1 MSTVESMSIPSAAAV
16 DIERAALPWYERAM
30 RWAQLTMVGDD
41 PRPGSGFD
49 PGFWIDYMRDIRADA
64 ACLNAGGYMAFYP
77 SDVEGHYRSPYLG
90 DSDPFGDLVRGAR
103 DLGLVVM
110 ARIDSHAV
118 HGSVAALH
126 PEWLSRDR
134 DGEPQEHWSAP
145 NVWLT
150 CPFGTYATEFVPR
163 VITEILERYDV
174 DAIFANRW
182 TGEGRCFCDGCRAQ
196 YRDASGGADIP
207 PLPTRNGGYTAEEI
221 RYRQWWERTLLGIA
235 RTWDEQ
241 IRALK
246 PEARFVPNSG
256 GGALSAID
264 MSALAAQSE
273 ILFADKQARS
283 GLSPA
288 FTSGRHAKE
297 FRAVMGNKPVGGIF
311 SMGIEEAHRW
321 KDSVQVAEEIRMW
334 VASATA
340 NGVRA
345 WFTKFAGTVHD
356 TRWLDVV
363 KSIYLWHAE
372 NERYLRN
379 TRSIADIGLVY
390 SQQSAR
396 AFDGAESERTVQ
408 RPILGWYQMLV
419 EARMP
424 FDMVHDQLLD
434 AAALQKYRVLILP
447 NTVAM
452 SDRQADQLREFV
464 ARGGTLVATYR
475 TSLLD
480 EHGRPRKDFALG
492 DQFGVSAHGV
502 RTDISNSYLR
512 LRAAAEG
519 DGDAAERVLRGI
531 TGTDVI
537 INSANRVEV
546 TVRDDRDVSE
556 SISRTVPVTLI
567 DSYPDLPMEDVY
579 RRDTDESRPQ
589 LVLSQVGAGRVAY
602 FANDIDRAF
611 SDFLVQDHFELMRGV
626 LDWARDAAELVSV
639 RGGGVIEVVAWEQ
652 SSSMTVHLVN
662 MTNPRYLKG
671 PIVELLPSPEQLVSI
686 AIPEGRRVRQVRLLR
701 SDADAD
707 ALIVDGRVELT
718 IDSVLDF
725 EVIAIDLEELTIDFD

>member
-1 MSTVESMSIPSAAAV
+1 MSTVESPAISDGVAA
-16 DIERAALPWYERAM
+16 ERTALPWYERAM

-49 PGFWIDYMRDIRADA
+49 PDFWIDYMRDIRADA
-64 ACLNAGGYMAFYP
+64 ACLSAGGYMAFYP

-90 DSDPFGDLVRGAR
+90 DSDPFGALVRGAR
-103 DLGLVVM
+103 GLGLVVM

-118 HGSVAALH
+118 HGTVAAQH
-126 PEWLSRDR
+126 PEWLSRDA

-150 CPFGTYATEFVPR
+150 CPFGPYATEFVP
-163 VITEILERYDV
+163 EIIAEIFGRYDV

-182 TGEGRCFCDGCRAQ
+182 TGEGRCFCEGCRTQ
-196 YRDASGGADIP
+196 YRQATGGGEIP
-207 PLPTRNGGYTAEEI
+207 PLPTKNGGYTAEEI
-221 RYRQWWERTLLGIA
+221 RYRRWWEKTLLGIA

-241 IRALK
+241 IRAIN

-256 GGALSAID
+256 GGALSALD
-264 MSALAAQSE
+264 MSALAEQSD

-297 FRAVMGNKPVGGIF
+297 FRAVMGQKPIGGIF

-363 KSIYLWHAE
+363 KDIYIWHAE

-379 TRSIADIGLVY
+379 TDSIADVGLVY

-396 AFDGAESERTVQ
+396 AFDGEESERTVQ
-408 RPILGWYQMLV
+408 RPILGWYQMLI

-424 FDMVHDQLLD
+424 FDMVHDHLLD
-434 AAALQKYRVLILP
+434 AEALAKYRVLILP
-447 NTVAM
+447 NTVAI

-464 ARGGTLVATYR
+464 VGGGTLVATYR

-480 EHGRPRKDFALG
+480 EHGRERGDFALG
-492 DQFGVSAHGV
+492 DLFGVSAHGV
-502 RTDISNSYLR
+502 RTDVSNSYLR
-512 LRAAAEG
+512 LKSTGGGHADWAS
-519 DGDAAERVLRGI
+519 RVLRGI

-546 TVRDDRDVSE
+546 IGRDDRNAGGGVS
-556 SISRTVPVTLI
+556 RVVPVALI

-579 RRDTDESRPQ
+579 RRDVDESTPQ
-589 LVLSQVGAGRVAY
+589 LVLSQFGDGRVAY

-626 LDWARDAAELVSV
+626 VDWARDADELVSV
-639 RGGGVIEVVAWEQ
+639 RGAGVIEVVAWEQ
-652 SSSMTVHLVN
+652 ASSMTVHLVN

-671 PIVELLPSPEQLVSI
+671 PITELIPSPEQFVSVSL
-686 AIPEGRRVRQVRLLR
+686 PEGRTAERVRLLR
-701 SDADAD
+701 TGVEADVR
-707 ALIVDGRVELT
+707 IVGGRVELT
-718 IDSVLDF
+718 VDSVLDF
-725 EVIAIDLEELTIDFD
+725 EVIAIDLT

>member
-1 MSTVESMSIPSAAAV
+1 MSTVESLSTSDTAAGAQRS
-16 DIERAALPWYERAM
+16 ELPWYDRAM

-49 PGFWIDYMRDIRADA
+49 PEFWIDYMRDIRADA
-64 ACLNAGGYMAFYP
+64 ACLSAGGYMAFYP
-77 SDVEGHYRSPYLG
+77 SDVEGHHRSPHLG
-90 DSDPFGDLVRGAR
+90 DSDPFGALVRGAR
-103 DLGLVVM
+103 GLGLVVM

-118 HGSVAALH
+118 HGTIAARH
-126 PEWLSRDR
+126 PEWLSRKA
-134 DGEPQEHWSAP
+134 DGTPQEHWSAP

-150 CPFGTYATEFVPR
+150 CPFGPYATEFVPK
-163 VITEILERYDV
+163 INAEILERYDV

-182 TGEGRCFCDGCRAQ
+182 TGEGRCYCEGCRAQ
-196 YRDASGGADIP
+196 YREATGGAEIP
-207 PLPTRNGGYTAEEI
+207 PLPTKNGGYTAEEI

-241 IRALK
+241 IRAIK

-256 GGALSAID
+256 GGALSPLD
-264 MSALAAQSE
+264 MSALAAQSD

-356 TRWLDVV
+356 TRWLEVV
-363 KSIYLWHAE
+363 KDIYVWHAE

-379 TRSIADIGLVY
+379 THSIADIGLVY

-408 RPILGWYQMLV
+408 RPILGWYQMLI

-434 AAALQKYRVLILP
+434 GDALAKYKVLILP

-452 SDRQADQLREFV
+452 SDRQTDQLRAFV

-480 EHGRPRKDFALG
+480 EHGRERDDFALG
-492 DQFGVSAHGV
+492 DLFGVSAHGV
-502 RTDISNSYLR
+502 RTDVSNSYLR
-512 LRAAAEG
+512 LKSAGDDGAAT
-519 DGDAAERVLRGI
+519 RVLRGI
-531 TGTDVI
+531 TGTNVI
-537 INSANRVEV
+537 INSASRVEV
-546 TVRDDRDVSE
+546 TMRDDQDASE
-556 SISRTVPVTLI
+556 AISRAVPVTLI

-579 RRDTDESRPQ
+579 RRDADESTPQ
-589 LVLSQVGAGRVAY
+589 LVLSRFGAGRVAY

-626 LDWARDAAELVSV
+626 IDWARDAAELVSV
-639 RGGGVIEVVAWEQ
+639 RGAGVIEVVAWEQ
-652 SSSMTVHLVN
+652 STSMTVHLVN

-671 PIVELLPSPEQLVSI
+671 PIIELLPSPEQFVSI
-686 AIPEGRRVRQVRLLR
+686 GIPEGRGVERVRLLR
-701 SDADAD
+701 AGIEADP
-707 ALIVDGRVELT
+707 LIVDGRVELT

-725 EVIAIDLEELTIDFD
+725 EVIAIDFD

>member
-1 MSTVESMSIPSAAAV
+1 MSTVESVSISDAAAV
-16 DIERAALPWYERAM
+16 GAAVDGAVDGEKTALPWYDRAM

-49 PGFWIDYMRDIRADA
+49 PEFWIDYMRDIRADA
-64 ACLNAGGYMAFYP
+64 ACLSAGGYMAFYP

-90 DSDPFGDLVRGAR
+90 GSDPFGTLVRGAR
-103 DLGLVVM
+103 ELGLVVM

-118 HGSVAALH
+118 HGTIAAQH
-126 PEWLSRDR
+126 PEWLSRSA

-150 CPFGTYATEFVPR
+150 CPFGPYATEFVPK
-163 VITEILERYDV
+163 INAEILERYDV

-182 TGEGRCFCDGCRAQ
+182 TGEGRCFCEGCREQ
-196 YRDASGGADIP
+196 YREATGGAEIP
-207 PLPTRNGGYTAEEI
+207 PLPAKNGGYTAEEI

-241 IRALK
+241 IRAIR

-256 GGALSAID
+256 GGALSPLD
-264 MSALAAQSE
+264 MSALAQQSD

-297 FRAVMGNKPVGGIF
+297 FRAVMGQKPVGGIF

-363 KSIYLWHAE
+363 KDIYIWHAD
-372 NERYLRN
+372 NEKYLRN
-379 TRSIADIGLVY
+379 THTIADVGLVY

-408 RPILGWYQMLV
+408 RPILGWYQTLI

-424 FDMVHDQLLD
+424 FDMVHDHLLD
-434 AAALQKYRVLILP
+434 GESLAKYKVLILP

-452 SDRQADQLREFV
+452 SDGQADQLREFV
-464 ARGGTLVATYR
+464 AGGGTLVATYR

-480 EHGRPRKDFALG
+480 EHGRERGDFALG
-492 DQFGVSAHGV
+492 DLFGVRAQGV

-512 LRAAAEG
+512 LKRSGDDESAA
-519 DGDAAERVLRGI
+519 RVLRGI
-531 TGTDVI
+531 TGTDVV
-537 INSANRVEV
+537 INSANRVDVTMRDGSGEAIPREV
-546 TVRDDRDVSE
+546 
-556 SISRTVPVTLI
+556 PLALI

-579 RRDTDESRPQ
+579 RRDTDESTPQ
-589 LVLSQVGAGRVAY
+589 LVLSQFGAGRVAY

-626 LDWARDAAELVSV
+626 VDWARDAAELVSV
-639 RGGGVIEVVAWEQ
+639 RGAGVIEVVAWEQ
-652 SSSMTVHLVN
+652 SASMTVHLVN

-671 PIVELLPSPEQLVSI
+671 PIVELLPSPEQFVSI
-686 AIPEGRRVRQVRLLR
+686 AVPEGRDVGRVRLLR
-701 SDADAD
+701 AGVEAD
-707 ALIVDGRVELT
+707 ALIVDGRIELT
-718 IDSVLDF
+718 IESVLDF
-725 EVIAIDLEELTIDFD
+725 EVIAIDFD

>member
-1 MSTVESMSIPSAAAV
+1 MSTVESISISGDVPTVGTEHAV
-16 DIERAALPWYERAM
+16 RPWYDRAM
-30 RWAQLTMVGDD
+30 RWAQLTLVGDD

-49 PGFWIDYMRDIRADA
+49 PEFWIDYMRDIRADA
-64 ACLNAGGYMAFYP
+64 ACLSAGGYMAFYP
-77 SDVEGHYRSPYLG
+77 SEVEGHFRSPYLG
-90 DSDPFGDLVRGAR
+90 DSDPFGALVSGAR
-103 DLGLVVM
+103 ELGLVVM

-118 HGSVAALH
+118 HGTIAAQH
-126 PEWLSRDR
+126 PEWLSRSA
-134 DGEPQEHWSAP
+134 DGAPQEHWSAP

-150 CPFGTYATEFVPR
+150 CPFGPYATEFVPK
-163 VITEILERYDV
+163 INAEILERYGV

-182 TGEGRCFCDGCRAQ
+182 TGEGRCFCEGCRTQ
-196 YRDASGGADIP
+196 FRDATGGAEIP
-207 PLPTRNGGYTAEEI
+207 PLPTKDGGYTAEEI

-241 IRALK
+241 IRAIN
-246 PEARFVPNSG
+246 PDARFVPNSG
-256 GGALSAID
+256 GGALSALD
-264 MSALAAQSE
+264 MSALAAQSD

-297 FRAVMGNKPVGGIF
+297 FRAVMGQKPVGGIF

-321 KDSVQVAEEIRMW
+321 KDSVQVGEEIRMW

-363 KSIYLWHAE
+363 KDIYVWHAE
-372 NERYLRN
+372 NEEYLRN
-379 TRSIADIGLVY
+379 TVSIADVGLVY

-396 AFDGAESERTVQ
+396 AFDGDESERTVQ
-408 RPILGWYQMLV
+408 RPILGWYQMLI

-424 FDMVHDQLLD
+424 FDMVHDHLLD
-434 AAALQKYRVLILP
+434 ADALAKYRVLILP

-480 EHGRPRKDFALG
+480 EHGREREDFALG
-492 DQFGVSAHGV
+492 DLFGVRAQGT

-512 LRAAAEG
+512 LKRSDGADSAA
-519 DGDAAERVLRGI
+519 RVLRGI
-531 TGTDVI
+531 AGTDVI

-546 TVRDDRDVSE
+546 TMRDDRGAGE
-556 SISRTVPVTLI
+556 EISRAVPVALI

-579 RRDTDESRPQ
+579 RRDTDESTPQ
-589 LVLSQVGAGRVAY
+589 LVLSQIGAGRVAY

-626 LDWARDAAELVSV
+626 IDWARDAAELVSV
-639 RGGGVIEVVAWEQ
+639 RGAGVMEVVAWEQ
-652 SSSMTVHLVN
+652 AASMTVHLVN

-671 PIVELLPSPEQLVSI
+671 PIVELMPSPEQFVSI
-686 AIPEGRRVRQVRLLR
+686 AVPEGEKSNVCGCSAPVSMQTR
-701 SDADAD
+701 SSSTD
-707 ALIVDGRVELT
+707 ALSSRST
-718 IDSVLDF
+718 PCS
-725 EVIAIDLEELTIDFD
+725 TSR

>member
-1 MSTVESMSIPSAAAV
+1 MSTVESMSIPDAV
-16 DIERAALPWYERAM
+16 TAERAGLPWYERAM

-64 ACLNAGGYMAFYP
+64 ACLSAGGYMAFYP

-90 DSDPFGDLVRGAR
+90 DGDPFGALVSGAR
-103 DLGLVVM
+103 ELGLVVM

-118 HGSVAALH
+118 HGTIAAQH
-126 PEWLSRDR
+126 PEWLSRGP

-150 CPFGTYATEFVPR
+150 CPFGPYATEFVPK
-163 VITEILERYDV
+163 INAEILERYDV

-182 TGEGRCFCDGCRAQ
+182 TGEGRCYCEGCRSQ
-196 YRDASGGADIP
+196 YREATGGAEIP
-207 PLPTRNGGYTAEEI
+207 PLPTQNGGYTAEEI
-221 RYRQWWERTLLGIA
+221 RYRQWWERTLLAIA

-241 IRALK
+241 IRAIN
-246 PEARFVPNSG
+246 PDARFVPNSG
-256 GGALSAID
+256 GGALSPLD
-264 MSALAAQSE
+264 MSALAAQSD

-321 KDSVQVAEEIRMW
+321 KDSVQVGEEIRMW

-356 TRWLDVV
+356 TRWLEVV
-363 KSIYLWHAE
+363 KDIYVWQAE
-372 NERYLRN
+372 HEQYLRN

-424 FDMVHDQLLD
+424 FDMVHDHLLD
-434 AAALQKYRVLILP
+434 AEALGKYRVLILP
-447 NTVAM
+447 NSVAM
-452 SDRQADQLREFV
+452 SDRQADQLRAFV
-464 ARGGTLVATYR
+464 AGGGTLVATYR

-480 EHGRPRKDFALG
+480 EHGRERDDFALG
-492 DQFGVSAHGV
+492 DLFGVNAHGL
-502 RTDISNSYLR
+502 RTGVSNSYLR
-512 LRAAAEG
+512 LKGSAG
-519 DGDAAERVLRGI
+519 DSAERVLQGI
-531 TGTDVI
+531 DGTDVI

-546 TVRDDRDVSE
+546 TMRDDRGADHEV
-556 SISRTVPVTLI
+556 SRTVPVTLI
-567 DSYPDLPMEDVY
+567 ESYPDLPMEDVY
-579 RRDTDESRPQ
+579 RRDTDESTPQ
-589 LVLSQVGAGRVAY
+589 LVLSQFGTGRVAY

-611 SDFLVQDHFELMRGV
+611 SDFLVQDHFELMHGV
-626 LDWARDAAELVSV
+626 IDWARDAGELVSV
-639 RGGGVIEVVAWEQ
+639 RGAGVIEVVAWEQ
-652 SSSMTVHLVN
+652 SASMTVHLVN

-671 PIVELLPSPEQLVSI
+671 PIVELLPSPEQFVSI
-686 AIPEGRRVRQVRLLR
+686 AIPEGRGVERVRLLR
-701 SDADAD
+701 AGVDAD
-707 ALIVDGRVELT
+707 ALIVDGRIELT
-718 IDSVLDF
+718 VDSVLDF
-725 EVIAIDLEELTIDFD
+725 EVIAIDFD

>member
-1 MSTVESMSIPSAAAV
+1 MSTVESVPISDTTVAV
-16 DIERAALPWYERAM
+16 GFERDELPWYERAM

-49 PGFWIDYMRDIRADA
+49 PEFWIDYLRDIRADA

-77 SDVEGHYRSPYLG
+77 SDIEGHYRSPYLG
-90 DSDPFGDLVRGAR
+90 DSDPFGTLVKGAR
-103 DLGLVVM
+103 GLGLVVM

-118 HGSVAALH
+118 HGTIAAQH
-126 PEWLSRDR
+126 PEWLSRDA

-150 CPFGTYATEFVPR
+150 CPFGRYATEFVPK
-163 VITEILERYDV
+163 INAEILERYDV

-182 TGEGRCFCDGCRAQ
+182 TGEGRCFCEGCRTQ
-196 YRDASGGADIP
+196 YRQATGGAEIP
-207 PLPTRNGGYTAEEI
+207 PLPTKNGGYSAEAVS
-221 RYRQWWERTLLGIA
+221 YRRWWERTLLGIA

-241 IRALK
+241 IRAIK

-256 GGALSAID
+256 GGALSPLD
-264 MSALAAQSE
+264 MSALAEQSD

-297 FRAVMGNKPVGGIF
+297 FRAVMGQKPVGGIF

-356 TRWLDVV
+356 PRWLDVV
-363 KSIYLWHAE
+363 KDIYVWHAE
-372 NERYLRN
+372 NEQYLRN
-379 TRSIADIGLVY
+379 TVSIADIGLVY

-396 AFDGAESERTVQ
+396 AFDGEESERTVH
-408 RPILGWYQMLV
+408 RPILGWYQMLI

-434 AAALQKYRVLILP
+434 APSLAKYKVLILP

-464 ARGGTLVATYR
+464 STGGTLVATYR

-480 EHGRPRKDFALG
+480 EQGRERDDFALG
-492 DQFGVSAHGV
+492 DLFGVRADGV

-512 LRAAAEG
+512 LNASGADASAA
-519 DGDAAERVLRGI
+519 RVLQGI

-546 TVRDDRDVSE
+546 TMRDDRGAGGEIARS
-556 SISRTVPVTLI
+556 VPVTLI

-579 RRDTDESRPQ
+579 RRNTDESTPQ
-589 LVLSQVGAGRVAY
+589 LVLSRFGAGRVAY

-611 SDFLVQDHFELMRGV
+611 SDFLVQDHFELMRGAI
-626 LDWARDAAELVSV
+626 DWARDAAELVSV
-639 RGGGVIEVVAWEQ
+639 RGAGVIEVVAWEQ
-652 SSSMTVHLVN
+652 SASMTVHLVN

-671 PIVELLPSPEQLVSI
+671 PIVELLPSPEQFVSI
-686 AIPEGRRVRQVRLLR
+686 AVPRGRAVESVRLLR
-701 SDADAD
+701 AGVEAD

-725 EVIAIDLEELTIDFD
+725 EVIAIDLV